1 MAALYRWLQSSLIAI
16 TFASGTTVQPAPIP
30 RQEPIG
36 QLEKVAEIRG
46 AMPTGVAVSSSGR
59 IFINYPR
66 WGDRVEFTVAEVVNG
81 QPVAFPSAAMNQ
93 QGDVSTQQDRIVSAQ
108 SVVIDPSGMNLWVV
122 DTGSLRPQPISYG
135 GPKLIQVDLRT
146 NQVVRRILIDKA
158 ALEPET
164 YLNDVRFLMQPG
176 SHNYAF
182 ITDSSAKGGIIVV
195 DLTNGNSWRR
205 LGDTPF
211 TRSDPGFVPIVEA
224 QVLMIREQGS
234 PPTL

>member
-93 QGDVSTQQDRIVSAQ
+93 QGDVNTQQDRIVSAQ
-108 SVVIDPSGMNLWVV
+108 S
-122 DTGSLRPQPISYG
+122 
-135 GPKLIQVDLRT
+135 
-146 NQVVRRILIDKA
+146 
-158 ALEPET
+158 
-164 YLNDVRFLMQPG
+164 RFLK
-176 SHNYAF
+176 H
-182 ITDSSAKGGIIVV
+182 
-195 DLTNGNSWRR
+195 L
-205 LGDTPF
+205 
-211 TRSDPGFVPIVEA
+211 
-224 QVLMIREQGS
+224 
-234 PPTL
+234 